1 MGVEEGVEG
10 VEKGVIVWEEGVV
23 EDVTERVAEVVVVE
37 QKIGKRELIQRRKC
51 KRKSDA
57 CPPWII
63 CSKNM
68 IQLYL

>member
-37 QKIGKRELIQRRKC
+37 QKIGKIELIQRRIC
-51 KRKSDA
+51 QRRSDA
-57 CPPWII
+57 CPPG
-63 CSKNM
+63 SSVRRT
-68 IQLYL
+68 

>member
-37 QKIGKRELIQRRKC
+37 QKIGKRDLIQRRKC
-51 KRKSDA
+51 QRRSDA
-57 CPPWII
+57 CPPG
-63 CSKNM
+63 SSVRRT
-68 IQLYL
+68 

>member
-1 MGVEEGVEG
+1 MEG

-51 KRKSDA
+51 QRRSDA
-57 CPPWII
+57 CSLDHLFEEQDPA
-63 CSKNM
+63 
-68 IQLYL
+68 LLV

>member
-37 QKIGKRELIQRRKC
+37 
-51 KRKSDA
+51 
-57 CPPWII
+57 
-63 CSKNM
+63 
-68 IQLYL
+68 